1 MTEQTPAV
9 ETEEPPGLR
18 LTITF
23 EFDGTDSV
31 EKAQR
36 FVEKWMA
43 DKLGTTPDVLRPVSI
58 RALNY
63 RIGRMHSF
71 RVPDPA
77 RELTRRRKALGLTQ
91 GQLAERAGVSQD
103 RVSAF
108 ERGVMPASAPSYAAI
123 VAALEKAE
131 AQA

>member
-1 MTEQTPAV
+1 MTHQTTAV

-18 LTITF
+18 LTVTF

-31 EKAQR
+31 EKAQA
-36 FVEKWMA
+36 FVTRWMA
-43 DKLGTTPDVLRPVSI
+43 DKFGTTPDELRPVQV

-77 RELTRRRKALGLTQ
+77 RELERRRKALGLTQ
-91 GQLAERAGVSQD
+91 AQLAGRASVSQD

-108 ERGVMPASAPSYAAI
+108 ERGVLPATAPSYGPI
-123 VAALEKAE
+123 VAALEAAE
-131 AQA
+131 AQR